1 MQYCHPVFDRLQY
14 CKRSETGQ
22 WERILQ
28 VIKNWTVGRPGNVL
42 QAIKNLT
49 VGRPWNEAILS
60 DGYMMGYSGDAQLE
74 LLAGFK
80 SHLRSEV

>member
-1 MQYCHPVFDRLQY
+1 MPLVYSLVPRPSHRPIYAVLPSSFDRLQY

-28 VIKNWTVGRPGNVL
+28 VINNWTVGRPGNVL

-49 VGRPWNEAILS
+49 VGRPGNEAILS
-60 DGYMMGYSGDAQLE
+60 NGYMIE
-74 LLAGFK
+74 IFW
-80 SHLRSEV
+80 